1 MTARRDAAR
10 MSAEIRRLEGLEGAE
25 RIAYGMKLVRA
36 RRNKQITESALR
48 VLAASPHLDR
58 SICAALVEEYAY
70 YNADGPRRDPS
81 SPVRTALL
89 EALLPIVHPDDVALL
104 EAAIT
109 TYERIPPGFRE
120 EAGTQRAAALRALAV
135 VDRELAAFY
144 AGRLLFEP
152 IGFMAVMSGEPQLT
166 AVRVLT
172 MLGHEPL
179 IYAYIMRE
187 TENERDAVAEAL
199 SEGMRR
205 LVSIPESLLVG
216 IISRHRAGQNDMTL
230 AGLFD
235 LLLTHPAGRQHYN
248 FIAEYLAETRNYGLY
263 GYVVTALVA
272 SRQPGARDLLLGLAA
287 HEEAPR
293 KVGILHDALALIA
306 GQAGIE
312 AVLATL
318 RGRLQ
323 G

>member
-1 MTARRDAAR
+1 
-10 MSAEIRRLEGLEGAE
+10 MSAEIRHLESLEGTEQ
-25 RIAYGMKLVRA
+25 IAYGMKLVRA

-58 SICAALVEEYAY
+58 SIYAALVEEYAY

-89 EALLPIVHPDDVALL
+89 GALLPIVHPDDMPLL
-104 EAAIT
+104 EAAAT

-120 EAGTQRAAALRALAV
+120 EAGMQRAAALRALAAI
-135 VDRELAAFY
+135 DRELAAFY
-144 AGRLLFEP
+144 ASRLLFEP
-152 IGFMAVMSGEPQLT
+152 MGFMAVMSGEPQLT
-166 AVRVLT
+166 AMRVLA

-179 IYAYIMRE
+179 IYAYVMRE
-187 TENERDAVAEAL
+187 TEDSEETVAEAL

-205 LVSIPESLLVG
+205 LMGIPESLLAG
-216 IISRHRAGQNDMTL
+216 IIARHRAGQNDMAL

-235 LLLTHPAGRQHYN
+235 LLLTHPAGSQHYS
-248 FIAEYLAETRNYGLY
+248 FLTEYLAETRNYGLY
-263 GYVVTALVA
+263 GYVMTALVA
-272 SRQPGARDLLLGLAA
+272 SRQPGARDLLLRLAA
-287 HEEAPR
+287 REEAPR
-293 KVGILHDALALIA
+293 KAAILHDALALIA
-306 GQAGIE
+306 GQTGIE
-312 AVLATL
+312 AALATL